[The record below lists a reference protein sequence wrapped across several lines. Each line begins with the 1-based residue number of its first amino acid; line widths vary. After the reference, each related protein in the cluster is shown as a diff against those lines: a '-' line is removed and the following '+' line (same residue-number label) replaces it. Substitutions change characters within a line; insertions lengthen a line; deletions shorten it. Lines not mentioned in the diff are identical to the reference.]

1 MEEKETETAKNDY
14 SLKIGCHL
22 SCARGYAAMAK
33 EALTLGANV
42 FQFFSRNPRGSKAK
56 SVSES
61 DVKSLIHI
69 LKENNFGKLLI
80 HAPYTLNVCSNDP
93 SIKEITHK
101 IISEDLQIFEKYLP
115 GNMYNVHPGYR
126 CEQTLS
132 EAINSAVAML
142 NSSITSSQSTT
153 FLLETMSGK
162 GTEVGS
168 TFEELRAIIS
178 EINYPQ
184 NVGVCLDTCH
194 VFAAGY
200 DIISKLDSVLDE
212 FDRVIGLSKLFAIHL
227 NDSLMP
233 FGSHKDRHAPLGKGF
248 IGIDAIERIINHRAL
263 RNLPFYLETPDNEGV
278 YAEEI
283 KLIKSLYQ

>member
-1 MEEKETETAKNDY
+1 MEEEETEAVKYDH

-22 SCARGYAAMAK
+22 SCAKGYAAMVRK
-33 EALTLGANV
+33 ALALGANV

-56 SVSES
+56 SVSEN
-61 DVKSLIHI
+61 DIQSLIGI
-69 LKENNFGKLLI
+69 LKENNFGKLLV
-80 HAPYTLNVCSNDP
+80 HAPYTLNICSNDP

-101 IISEDLQIFEKYLP
+101 IISEDLQTIEKYLP
-115 GNMYNVHPGYR
+115 EIMYNVHPGYR
-126 CEQTLS
+126 REQSLS
-132 EAINSAVAML
+132 EAINSAIAML
-142 NSSITSSQSTT
+142 NDSITSSQSTT

-200 DIISKLDSVLDE
+200 DIVNELDSVLDK
-212 FDRVIGLSKLFAIHL
+212 FDRVIGLSNLFAIHL

-248 IGIDAIERIINHRAL
+248 IGIDAIGRIINHRAL

-278 YAEEI
+278 HAEEI
-283 KLIKSLYQ
+283 KQIKSLYK